1 MKQIL
6 LLLICCLSALGV
18 RYDADDKTLAGKV
31 TGVKDGDTIV
41 MLVDGKEVVVRL
53 EGIDCPEKGQA
64 FGSKAKAFTSSIV
77 YGQNARLRISY
88 YDRNKRAVGMVWLSD
103 GRLLNTELLKAG
115 MAWHYKKYN
124 NNPHWAAL
132 ERNARQQRLGLW
144 SDPHPIEPWLYRK
157 SRTSVLRP

>member
-1 MKQIL
+1 MKQLIL
-6 LLLICCLSALGV
+6 LFLYLLSAPGV
-18 RYDADDKTLAGKV
+18 RCDADDKTLEGKV

-41 MLVDGKEVVVRL
+41 ILVDGREVVVRL

-64 FGSKAKAFTSSIV
+64 FGSKAKAFTSSLV

-124 NNPHWAAL
+124 DNPRWAAL
-132 ERNARQQRLGLW
+132 ERKARRQRLGLW
-144 SDPHPIEPWLYRK
+144 SDPHPIEPRLYRNNRR
-157 SRTSVLRP
+157 SN

>member
-1 MKQIL
+1 MNYLFVL
-6 LLLICCLSALGV
+6 LLLSHLSSGY
-18 RYDADDKTLAGKV
+18 RSDKTLVGKV

-41 MLVDGKEVVVRL
+41 ILVDGREVVVRL
-53 EGIDCPEKGQA
+53 EGIDCPEKTQA
-64 FGSKAKAFTSSIV
+64 FGSKAKAFTSSLV

-124 NNPHWAAL
+124 DNPRWAAL
-132 ERNARQQRLGLW
+132 ERKARRQRLGLW
-144 SDPHPIEPWLYRK
+144 SDPHPIEPRLYRK
-157 SRTSVLRP
+157 NRRSN